1 MGTTQ
6 AIQIHPNSKDY
17 IYIDKTLSIKY
28 DFYRLS
34 TESLTDT
41 EISNFI
47 KYKLQFENKL
57 RNIVTNTIALHL
69 PNDRKRINT
78 ISTTINEM
86 KSQYDTWVFK
96 PKSKIKNYD
105 DYHTKSCN
113 FQNKRRT
120 SILTKG
126 YKESNY
132 MDFLNYFDSRT
143 LKLMK
148 ECNNMETYYRSGY
161 YTDRITKNIE
171 YYNRVKFWSWCT
183 RRKYERYYRT
193 FKIVTLQPLQDKIT
207 QFKSNLKG
215 LSNNLTNIQNSTNTY
230 INDNNK
236 DQNILKTYKYNV
248 LTCIKQ
254 ITHTQDY
261 TISILENTE

>member
-28 DFYRLS
+28 DFYRLNID
-34 TESLTDT
+34 TLTVT

-57 RNIVTNTIALHL
+57 RNIVTNINALHL
-69 PNDRKRINT
+69 PNDRKRISV
-78 ISTTINEM
+78 ISSTMNEM
-86 KSQYDTWVFK
+86 KSQYDTWVFQ

-113 FQNKRRT
+113 FQNKRRAY
-120 SILTKG
+120 ILTKS
-126 YKESNY
+126 YKDSNY

-143 LKLMK
+143 LKLMN

-161 YTDRITKNIE
+161 YTDRITKKTE
-171 YYNRVKFWSWCT
+171 YYNRVNCWSWCT

-193 FKIVTLQPLQDKIT
+193 FKITTLRLLHDKIT
-207 QFKSNLKG
+207 TFKSNLKG
-215 LSNNLTNIQNSTNTY
+215 LSNSLINIQNSTNTY
-230 INDNNK
+230 INNNNK
-236 DQNILKTYKYNV
+236 DVNVLKAYKYSV

-254 ITHTQDY
+254 ITHAQDY